1 MNIQFQA
8 RERKLLIKV
17 GIVFVIAT
25 MVPNMVSD
33 YALDYQKSQERIKLG
48 LEEKVRSYEERLSG
62 VEDERNILRRYVTE
76 YRGLIERGV
85 LFEPN
90 RVKVV
95 KEMKEISM
103 NRKLFPAS
111 YGFSPNQVLAPSA
124 SVYTQDSTVGISI
137 LAMNLEMQMLH
148 DLDIFMF
155 MESLL
160 AKEDNILFPV
170 RCKIGRLH
178 KDFSLE
184 KRPNM
189 VGQCDLAW
197 YWVTDP
203 ELVMAH
209 ESNIEVRG

>member
-1 MNIQFQA
+1 
-8 RERKLLIKV
+8 
-17 GIVFVIAT
+17 
-25 MVPNMVSD
+25 
-33 YALDYQKSQERIKLG
+33 
-48 LEEKVRSYEERLSG
+48 
-62 VEDERNILRRYVTE
+62 
-76 YRGLIERGV
+76 
-85 LFEPN
+85 
-90 RVKVV
+90 
-95 KEMKEISM
+95 
-103 NRKLFPAS
+103 
-111 YGFSPNQVLAPSA
+111 
-124 SVYTQDSTVGISI
+124 
-137 LAMNLEMQMLH
+137 MLH

-203 ELVMAH
+203 ELVMAP
-209 ESNIEVRG
+209 